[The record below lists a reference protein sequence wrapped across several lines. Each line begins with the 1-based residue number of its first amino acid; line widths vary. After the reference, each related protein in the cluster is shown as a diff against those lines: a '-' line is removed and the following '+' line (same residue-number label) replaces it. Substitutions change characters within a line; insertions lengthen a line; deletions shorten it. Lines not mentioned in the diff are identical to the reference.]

1 MGTRPE
7 AWGAA
12 HTLDSGPPACAQ
24 SFHLEVYMA
33 PPLTTYFVCLF
44 FFFWKETE
52 FILNIIYLC
61 I

>member
-1 MGTRPE
+1 MGTRQK

-33 PPLTTYFVCLF
+33 PFQRILYVF
-44 FFFWKETE
+44 FFCKETE
-52 FILNIIYLC
+52 FI
-61 I
+61 

>member
-1 MGTRPE
+1 MGTRPQ

-33 PPLTTYFVCLF
+33 PLPAYFVCF

>member
-1 MGTRPE
+1 MGTRQK

-24 SFHLEVYMA
+24 SFHLEVYMT
-33 PPLTTYFVCLF
+33 PFQRILYVF
-44 FFFWKETE
+44 FFCKETE

>member
-1 MGTRPE
+1 MGTRQK

-33 PPLTTYFVCLF
+33 PFQRILYVF
-44 FFFWKETE
+44 FFCKETE
-52 FILNIIYLC
+52 FILNIIYLS

>member
-33 PPLTTYFVCLF
+33 PFKRILYVF
-44 FFFWKETE
+44 FFSGKR
-52 FILNIIYLC
+52 LNSY
-61 I
+61 

>member
-12 HTLDSGPPACAQ
+12 HTLDFGLPACAQ

-33 PPLTTYFVCLF
+33 PFQRILYVVF
-44 FFFWKETE
+44 FFLERD
-52 FILNIIYLC
+52 
-61 I
+61 

>member
-1 MGTRPE
+1 MGTRQK
-7 AWGAA
+7 AWGAT
-12 HTLDSGPPACAQ
+12 HTLVSGPPACAQ

-33 PPLTTYFVCLF
+33 PFQRILYVF
-44 FFFWKETE
+44 FFCKETE

>member
-33 PPLTTYFVCLF
+33 PFQRILYVF
-44 FFFWKETE
+44 FFSGKR
-52 FILNIIYLC
+52 LNSY
-61 I
+61 

>member
-33 PPLTTYFVCLF
+33 PPPYNVFCMSF
-44 FFFWKETE
+44 FFFLERD
-52 FILNIIYLC
+52 
-61 I
+61 

>member
-12 HTLDSGPPACAQ
+12 HTLDSGLPACAQ

-33 PPLTTYFVCLF
+33 HLQRILYFVVF
-44 FFFWKETE
+44 FFSGKR
-52 FILNIIYLC
+52 LNSY
-61 I
+61 

>member
-44 FFFWKETE
+44 FFLERD
-52 FILNIIYLC
+52 
-61 I
+61 

>member
-12 HTLDSGPPACAQ
+12 HTLDSGLPACAQ

-33 PPLTTYFVCLF
+33 HLQRILYFVV

>member
-12 HTLDSGPPACAQ
+12 HTLDSGLPACAQ
-24 SFHLEVYMA
+24 SFHLKVYMA
-33 PPLTTYFVCLF
+33 PFQRILYV

-52 FILNIIYLC
+52 FILDIIYLC